1 VISTEGETL
10 TMVGEERPSILPEI
24 TCQEIVQWASTYLD
38 EHVGDDRK
46 RQIAVH
52 LAICAGCENYVKQI
66 ATVRDV
72 VGLLPKTVAQPSDS
86 HRLRQ
91 AFRARA
97 RRSSSGD

>member
-1 VISTEGETL
+1 
-10 TMVGEERPSILPEI
+10 MAGEEQPAIVPEI
-24 TCQEIVQWASTYLD
+24 TCQEIVQWASAYLD

-52 LAICAGCENYVKQI
+52 LVICAGCDTYVKQI
-66 ATVRDV
+66 ATVRDA
-72 VGLLPKTVAQPSDS
+72 VGVLPKTVEQPSDL

-97 RRSSSGD
+97 RRSSFGY